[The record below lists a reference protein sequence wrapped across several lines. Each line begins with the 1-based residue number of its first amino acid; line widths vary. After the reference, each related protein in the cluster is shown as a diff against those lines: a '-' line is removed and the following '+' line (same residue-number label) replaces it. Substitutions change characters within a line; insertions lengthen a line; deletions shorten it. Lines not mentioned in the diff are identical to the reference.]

1 MICQKVPNLFPFDIV
16 LRNSRQGM
24 GDSLQH
30 RISLCAVSVLA
41 AASFAHAGPVSGDYP
56 HYNGDAGGMHYSP
69 LTQINAKNVGR
80 LKEAWRYDLKRDGE
94 LENTPIMVGGV
105 LYAVGAAKV
114 IALDAATGAEK
125 WVFAPE
131 LPQKSRDGFNDRGES
146 WWTDGKTSRLLV
158 TASNFVYSLDPATGQ
173 PDPGFG
179 EKGRID
185 LNDNLRGPASANY
198 VRMGGAVNVYGDMF
212 FTCGEVGEQTPAS
225 PGDIRAWDVRTGK
238 LVWTFHTIPHPG
250 ERNAETWAAGAWQT
264 AGGANDWPGMV
275 LDEKRGILF
284 AGTGS
289 ASDDFYGGERPGK
302 NLYANSLIALDV
314 KTGKMLWYFQAVHHD
329 EWDNDFAS
337 PPVLVTVTR
346 KGRKIAAVAATNK
359 TGYVYVFNRETGES
373 LFPIDEVP
381 VPPAT
386 APGDT
391 AWPTQPR
398 PRLPPPL
405 SHQTITAEELT
416 QRTPEANAWARTKFA
431 TFLNGPT
438 FTPPA
443 YNQETVSL
451 PGFSGGNEWGGMSFD
466 PRLEYLFV
474 NTENVLWTT
483 AVIDRKGRTRVEG
496 PELAGSQS
504 HFTFSGYNKFK
515 DPEGY
520 PATAAPWGHLTAINL
535 KTGQFAWRIPFGE
548 YPELVAKGMKDTGS
562 ESYGG
567 AVATAS
573 GLLVIGATDFDRK
586 LHAFDSRT
594 GKLLWDTVLPYAGNA
609 TPISY
614 MAQGKQYIVIGA
626 GTGHDKKAAK
636 GSAYVAYALG
646 D

>member
-1 MICQKVPNLFPFDIV
+1 LK
-16 LRNSRQGM
+16 
-24 GDSLQH
+24 H
-30 RISLCAVSVLA
+30 RTSLCAGSLLIV
-41 AASFAHAGPVSGDYP
+41 ASFAHARPGGDYP
-56 HYNGDAGGMHYSP
+56 YYNGDAGGMHYSP
-69 LTQINAKNVGR
+69 LTQINPGNVFR
-80 LKEAWRYDLKRDGE
+80 LKEAWRYELKREGE

-105 LYAVGAAKV
+105 LYGVGAGKV
-114 IALDAATGAEK
+114 VALDAATGAEK
-125 WVFAPE
+125 WVFTPE
-131 LPQKSRDGFNDRGES
+131 LPQRSRAGFNDRGES

-173 PDPGFG
+173 PDPAFG
-179 EKGRID
+179 DKGRID
-185 LNDNLRGPASANY
+185 LDDNLRGPASVNY
-198 VRMGGAVNVYGDMF
+198 VRMGGAVNVWHDMF

-238 LVWTFHTIPHPG
+238 LVWIFHTIPHPG
-250 ERNAETWAAGAWQT
+250 ELNAETWADGAWQT

-275 LDEKRGILF
+275 LDEKRGLLF

-289 ASDDFYGGERPGK
+289 AADDFYGGERPGK
-302 NLYANSLIALDV
+302 NLYANSLIALDAR
-314 KTGKMLWYFQAVHHD
+314 TGKLRWYFQAVHHD
-329 EWDNDFAS
+329 EWDDDFAS

-346 KGRKIAAVAATNK
+346 KGRTIPAVTATNK

-398 PRLPPPL
+398 PRLPLPL
-405 SHQTITAEELT
+405 SHQTITAEDLT
-416 QRTPEANAWARTKFA
+416 QRTPEANAWARAKFA

-451 PGFSGGNEWGGMSFD
+451 PGFSGGNEWGGMTFD
-466 PRLEYLFV
+466 PRLQYLFV

-496 PELAGSQS
+496 PELPGAQS
-504 HFTFSGYNKFK
+504 RFTFSGYNKFK
-515 DPEGY
+515 DPDGY
-520 PATAAPWGHLTAINL
+520 PATAAPWGHLTAIDL
-535 KTGQFAWRIPFGE
+535 KTGQFAWRIPFGT

-567 AVATAS
+567 SVATAS
-573 GLLVIGATDFDRK
+573 GLLLIGASDFDRK
-586 LHAFDSRT
+586 MHAFDSRT
-594 GKLLWDTVLPYAGNA
+594 GKLLWETELPYAGNA
-609 TPISY
+609 TPITY
-614 MAQGKQYIVIGA
+614 MAGGKQYVVIA
-626 GTGHDKKAAK
+626 ASTGHDRKAPK
-636 GSAYVAYALG
+636 GSAFVAFTLG